1 MNKERILFIDRDG
14 TLIEEPVI
22 DKQVDSLDKL
32 RFEPMVIPVLRELQA
47 AGFKLVMV
55 TNQDGLGTSS
65 LPLENFQPPQDLM
78 MHIFESQGVHWEE
91 VLIWLPPLLSRST
104 RTSIWVSL
112 VLRITQAV
120 RPWPSRRSRICSQLQ
135 VTGLY

>member
-47 AGFKLVMV
+47 AGFKLIMV

-78 MHIFESQGVHWEE
+78 MHIFESQGVHW
-91 VLIWLPPLLSRST
+91 
-104 RTSIWVSL
+104 
-112 VLRITQAV
+112 
-120 RPWPSRRSRICSQLQ
+120 RRC
-135 VTGLY
+135 